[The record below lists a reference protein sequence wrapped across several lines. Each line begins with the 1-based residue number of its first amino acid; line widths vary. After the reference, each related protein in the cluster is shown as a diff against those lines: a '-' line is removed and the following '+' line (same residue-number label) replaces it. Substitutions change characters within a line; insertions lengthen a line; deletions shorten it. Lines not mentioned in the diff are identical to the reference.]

1 MSEKIE
7 NLMLE
12 HMKKIQAELSGIRQ
26 DSAEIKS
33 RLSSIESGIAR
44 IAREEAGNYGEI
56 IENRHMFDK
65 LAERIGRIEK
75 RLEIAST

>member
-1 MSEKIE
+1 MSDNVE

-12 HMKKIQAELSGIRQ
+12 HLKKIQAELTGVRQ

-33 RLSSIESGIAR
+33 RLSGIESGIAR

-65 LAERIGRIEK
+65 LAERVGRIEK
-75 RLEIAST
+75 RLEIVNG

>member
-1 MSEKIE
+1 MSNVD

-12 HMKKIQAELSGIRQ
+12 HLKKIQSELTSIRQ
-26 DSAEIKS
+26 DNAEIKS

-75 RLEIAST
+75 RLEIANG

>member
-1 MSEKIE
+1 MSNIE

-12 HMKKIQAELSGIRQ
+12 HMKKIQSELIGIRQ
-26 DSAEIKS
+26 DNAEVKS

-44 IAREEAGNYGEI
+44 ITRDEAGNYGEI

-65 LAERIGRIEK
+65 LKERVEKIER
-75 RLEIAST
+75 RLEIANG

>member
-1 MSEKIE
+1 MSNIE

-12 HMKKIQAELSGIRQ
+12 HMKKIQSELTGIRQ
-26 DSAEIKS
+26 DNAEIKS

-44 IAREEAGNYGEI
+44 ITRDEAGNYGEI

-65 LAERIGRIEK
+65 LKERVEKIER
-75 RLEIAST
+75 RLEIANG

>member
-1 MSEKIE
+1 MSENIE

-26 DSAEIKS
+26 DSTEIKA
-33 RLSSIESGIAR
+33 RLASIESGIAR
-44 IAREEAGNYGEI
+44 ITRDEAGNYGEI

-65 LAERIGRIEK
+65 LAERVGRIEK
-75 RLEIAST
+75 RLEIANS

>member
-1 MSEKIE
+1 MSNIE

-12 HMKKIQAELSGIRQ
+12 HMKKIQSELTGIRQ
-26 DSAEIKS
+26 DNAEVKS

-44 IAREEAGNYGEI
+44 ITRDEAGNYGEI

-65 LAERIGRIEK
+65 LKERVEKIER
-75 RLEIAST
+75 RLEIANG

>member
-1 MSEKIE
+1 MSNIE

-12 HMKKIQAELSGIRQ
+12 HMKKIQGELTGIRQ
-26 DSAEIKS
+26 DNAEVKS

-44 IAREEAGNYGEI
+44 ITRDEAGNYGEI

-65 LAERIGRIEK
+65 LKERVEKIER
-75 RLEIAST
+75 RLEIANG